1 MKKFAAIG
9 AVAALFAVP
18 AAANAQAFIQAET
31 GLDNISV
38 SGESKS
44 GVAYGVSA
52 GYDMPLS
59 NGLFVGIQGTVAD
72 SSTKTC
78 ERDIAELGDRLCA
91 RTGRDLSAVV
101 RLGTTA
107 GDNTKLYVLGGYTN
121 ARLRLTYEAAG
132 IDEDEG
138 ANGDGF
144 RLGAGAQ
151 FDLSNNLF
159 VKAEYRYSNYESDFS
174 RHNAIVALGAKF

>member
-1 MKKFAAIG
+1 MKKFVSAA

-18 AAANAQAFIQAET
+18 AAAQAQAFVQAET
-31 GLDNISV
+31 GLDSISV
-38 SGESKS
+38 GGESDQ
-44 GVAYGVSA
+44 GVSYGVSA
-52 GYDMPLS
+52 GYDIALS

-72 SSTKTC
+72 STTKEC
-78 ERDIAELGDRLCA
+78 ASAGEERLCIK
-91 RTGRDLSAVV
+91 TGRDLAAVV
-101 RLGTTA
+101 RLGTQV
-107 GDNTKLYVLGGYTN
+107 GDRSKLYVLGGYTN
-121 ARLRLTYEAAG
+121 ARIRATYTDG
-132 IDEDEG
+132 VDSFGEG

-151 FDLSNNLF
+151 YDLSDRLF